1 MIDIKIIREDPQ
13 IVRENLKRRQN
24 DTVLSLFDD
33 LLEADALWRKEKA
46 DNDNL
51 RKERN
56 EVSMSIAR
64 LMKEGKK
71 EEAEENKARAKEIAE
86 KLKAQEQKL
95 DDIAEKRTLLQMR
108 VPNILEDDVPYGAS
122 EEDNVEIK
130 KWGEPKKTAMKESHG
145 EWLEDN
151 NLADF
156 ERSTKI
162 SGAGFYFMKSDL
174 VLLNQA
180 LLQYALQKL
189 AKTGFCPIE
198 VPYMMRTKPYEGV
211 TDIHDFE
218 DVMYKIEGEDLH
230 LIATSE
236 HPIAAM
242 YMDEVLN
249 GKELPIKYAGLSMN
263 FRKEIGSHG
272 VDTRGL
278 FRMHQFNKVEQFVF
292 CRPEESK
299 KIHEELLKNSEEIMQ
314 ELGLPYHV
322 VNICTGDIG
331 IVASKKY
338 DIEVWMPREQ
348 KYREVTSCSNCTSYQ
363 AVRLNI
369 KYDENGERNYIHTLN
384 STAIATSR
392 VLRAILENYYNEDGT
407 VSVPEVLQPFMMGKK
422 VIGNAHK

>member
-1 MIDIKIIREDPQ
+1 MIDIKIIRENPEA
-13 IVRENLKRRQN
+13 VRENLKKRQN
-24 DTVLSLFDD
+24 PQIIKLFDE

-46 DNDNL
+46 QNDSL

-56 EVSMSIAR
+56 EASLSIAK

-71 EEAEENKARAKEIAE
+71 EEAEKSKSLAKEIAE

-95 DDIAEKRTLLQMR
+95 EDIAEKRRQLQMR
-108 VPNILEDDVPYGAS
+108 VPNILEEDVPYGES
-122 EEDNVEIK
+122 DEDNVEIK
-130 KWGEPKKTAMKESHG
+130 KWGEPKEAKMKESHG
-145 EWLEDN
+145 EWLESKG
-151 NLADF
+151 LADF

-162 SGAGFYFMKSDL
+162 SGAGFYFLKSDL

-189 AKTGFCPIE
+189 SKLGYAPIE

-218 DVMYKIEGEDLH
+218 DVMYKIQDDDLH
-230 LIATSE
+230 MIATSE
-236 HPIAAM
+236 HPMAAM
-242 YMDEVLN
+242 YMDESLN

-278 FRMHQFNKVEQFVF
+278 FRVHQFSKVEQFVF
-292 CRPEESK
+292 CRPEESSR
-299 KIHEELLKNSEEIMQ
+299 IHEELLKNSEELIQ
-314 ELGLPYHV
+314 DLNLPYRV

-369 KYDENGERNYIHTLN
+369 RYDESGERNYVHTLN
-384 STAIATSR
+384 STAYATSR
-392 VLRAILENYYNEDGT
+392 IMRAILENNYNEDGT
-407 VSVPEVLQPFMMGKK
+407 VSVPEVLQPFMMGKR
-422 VIGNAHK
+422 VIGNAN